1 MTVVAKIPLSL
12 GWIVRPQYRN
22 NILNQRKTMNEV
34 VDKFARVFGA
44 CVIIVSLCSGCA
56 TGTPPARPM
65 TASDLDTFV
74 PNCKIKDQQRAFLES
89 MRLTPDDVFFNK
101 INVFEEKY
109 GDVNTRVNLFLF
121 DLRYCP

>member
-1 MTVVAKIPLSL
+1 MQEA
-12 GWIVRPQYRN
+12 
-22 NILNQRKTMNEV
+22 

-65 TASDLDTFV
+65 LASDLDNFV

>member
-1 MTVVAKIPLSL
+1 
-12 GWIVRPQYRN
+12 
-22 NILNQRKTMNEV
+22 MNEA

-65 TASDLDTFV
+65 TASDLDNFV

>member
-1 MTVVAKIPLSL
+1 MTAATKTPSL
-12 GWIVRPQYRN
+12 PGWIARLQYPHK
-22 NILNQRKTMNEV
+22 LWNQRKTMKEA
-34 VDKFARVFGA
+34 VDRFARVFGA

-65 TASDLDTFV
+65 MATDLDTFV
-74 PNCKIKDQQRAFLES
+74 PDCKIKNQQRAFLES

>member
-1 MTVVAKIPLSL
+1 MTVAAEVPLL
-12 GWIVRPQYRN
+12 PGWIVRPQYRN
-22 NILNQRKTMNEV
+22 SILNQRKIMKEA

-65 TASDLDTFV
+65 MANDLDHFQID
-74 PNCKIKDQQRAFLES
+74 CRIKDQQRAFLES

-101 INVFEEKY
+101 VNVFEEKY
-109 GDVNTRVNLFLF
+109 GDVNSKVNFYLFN
-121 DLRYCP
+121 LRYCP

>member
-1 MTVVAKIPLSL
+1 MKEA
-12 GWIVRPQYRN
+12 
-22 NILNQRKTMNEV
+22 

-56 TGTPPARPM
+56 TGTPPAKPM
-65 TASDLDTFV
+65 IASDLDHFQID
-74 PNCKIKDQQRAFLES
+74 CRIKDQQRVFLES

-109 GDVNTRVNLFLF
+109 GDVNSKVNFYLFH
-121 DLRYCP
+121 LRYCP

>member
-1 MTVVAKIPLSL
+1 MTVVAKIPSSL

-56 TGTPPARPM
+56 SGTPPAKPM
-65 TASDLDTFV
+65 IASDLDHFQID
-74 PNCKIKDQQRAFLES
+74 CRIKDKQRAFLES

-101 INVFEEKY
+101 VNVFEEKY
-109 GDVNTRVNLFLF
+109 GDVNSKVNFYLFN
-121 DLRYCP
+121 LRYCP

>member
-1 MTVVAKIPLSL
+1 MQEA
-12 GWIVRPQYRN
+12 
-22 NILNQRKTMNEV
+22 

-44 CVIIVSLCSGCA
+44 CVIIASLCSGCA

-65 TASDLDTFV
+65 MATDLDTFV
-74 PNCKIKDQQRAFLES
+74 PDCKIKNQQRAFLES

>member
-1 MTVVAKIPLSL
+1 MQEA
-12 GWIVRPQYRN
+12 
-22 NILNQRKTMNEV
+22 
-34 VDKFARVFGA
+34 VDKFASLFGA
-44 CVIIVSLCSGCA
+44 CVILASLCSGCA
-56 TGTPPARPM
+56 TGTPSARPM
-65 TASDLDTFV
+65 LASDLDTFV

>member
-1 MTVVAKIPLSL
+1 
-12 GWIVRPQYRN
+12 
-22 NILNQRKTMNEV
+22 MNEV

-56 TGTPPARPM
+56 TGTPAARPM

-74 PNCKIKDQQRAFLES
+74 PDCKIKDQQRAFLES

>member
-1 MTVVAKIPLSL
+1 MTVATKILLSR
-12 GWIVRPQYRN
+12 GWIVKPQCPSN
-22 NILNQRKTMNEV
+22 QWNQRKTMQSA

-65 TASDLDTFV
+65 TASDLDNFV